1 MALKDLQVLVLTM
14 EECGELIRACS
25 KVIRHGTTNDKY
37 VRNLVE
43 EMGDVDAMIRQLRNS
58 YDIDPEVH
66 EARVDMRLSKMEKP
80 DYV

>member
-25 KVIRHGTTNDKY
+25 KIIRHGITNDKHIK
-37 VRNLVE
+37 NLVE
-43 EMGDVDAMIRQLRNS
+43 ELGDVDAMIRSLRKS
-58 YDIDPEVH
+58 YNIDDSVH
-66 EARVDMRLSKMEKP
+66 EERVNMRLSKMEKP

>member
-25 KVIRHGTTNDKY
+25 KVIRHGTANDKY

-43 EMGDVDAMIRQLRNS
+43 EMGDVDAMIR
-58 YDIDPEVH
+58 
-66 EARVDMRLSKMEKP
+66 LSLIHISEP
-80 DYV
+80 TRPY

>member
-25 KVIRHGTTNDKY
+25 KIIRHGTTNDKY

-43 EMGDVDAMIRQLRNS
+43 EMGDVDAMVRSLRKS
-58 YDIDPEVH
+58 YDIEPSVH
-66 EARVDMRLSKMEKP
+66 EKRVDMRLSKMEKP